1 MGMSSNIGCAVLAA
15 GRSQRLGRPK
25 QLVSLAG
32 EPLVRRI
39 AQVALA
45 SDFGAT
51 AVVVGCHAPEVEAA
65 LAGLSLTL
73 LPNPD
78 WEEGMASSIR
88 TAVRWAEAQAL
99 GGLVLVTCDQWR
111 LDVAHLT
118 RLKAA
123 VTDGR
128 SLAASKYGRAFGI
141 PAAFGSGWYPRLAGL
156 RGEHGAGP
164 LLAGAAWA
172 QRIDWPAGTDDL
184 DTEAD
189 LARASAQLR

>member
-1 MGMSSNIGCAVLAA
+1 MSSRIGCAVLAA

-25 QLVSLAG
+25 QLVTLAG

-45 SDFGAT
+45 SDFDAV
-51 AVVVGCHAPEVEAA
+51 AVVVGCHASEVEAA
-65 LAGLSLTL
+65 LAGLTLTL

-78 WEEGMASSIR
+78 WEEGMAASIR
-88 TAVRWAEAQAL
+88 AAARWAGEQAL
-99 GGLVLVTCDQWR
+99 GALVLVTCDQWR
-111 LDVAHLT
+111 LDSAHLA

-123 VTDGR
+123 VAEPR
-128 SLAASKYGRAFGI
+128 ALAASKYGRAYGV

-172 QRIDWPAGTDDL
+172 QRIDWPAGVDDL

>member
-1 MGMSSNIGCAVLAA
+1 MSSRIGCAVLAA

-32 EPLVRRI
+32 VPLVRRI
-39 AQVALA
+39 AEVVLA
-45 SDFGAT
+45 SDFSAA

-65 LAGLSLTL
+65 LGELPLTL
-73 LPNPD
+73 LPNPE
-78 WEEGMASSIR
+78 WEEGMAASIR
-88 TAVRWAEAQAL
+88 AAARWAEQQAL
-99 GGLVLVTCDQWR
+99 TGLVLVTCDQWR
-111 LDVAHLT
+111 LDAAHLL

-123 VTDGR
+123 LTDGR
-128 SLAASKYGRAFGI
+128 SLAASKYGRAFGV

-172 QRIDWPAGTDDL
+172 QRIDWPAGADDL
-184 DTEAD
+184 DTETD
-189 LARASAQLR
+189 LARASAQLS